1 MACYSCL
8 LTHFS
13 QIELRDDGFGARRAV
28 VIACRAESAASS
40 QDIRVG
46 DEIISIMVMGKNCEY
61 DGLDLIELL
70 SEDFEVN
77 LHAHVFAA
85 CSRLIA
91 STAQPA
97 YDRIMHTLH
106 GCSGTLV
113 SPIAAFSMMLPSIF
127 KQLLELISLRGTR
140 VRLFSRGAQVV
151 LSITRAGLPA
161 GHVCLFRD
169 GSIEEAAA
177 LVHDS
182 AGRVR
187 RVSF

>member
-1 MACYSCL
+1 MACHSCL
-8 LTHFS
+8 LMHFS

-70 SEDFEVN
+70 SEDFEVT

-113 SPIAAFSMMLPSIF
+113 SPIAAFSIMLPSIF

-140 VRLFSRGAQVV
+140 ARAPFLTWRTGRSIYHARGAARRPC
-151 LSITRAGLPA
+151 LSLPRRLDRRGCSARA
-161 GHVCLFRD
+161 
-169 GSIEEAAA
+169 
-177 LVHDS
+177 
-182 AGRVR
+182 
-187 RVSF
+187 